1 MSICSR
7 SKRID
12 QVFFA
17 TTIGLLALICGL
29 INIREATGGEQTYI
43 ANILCSELAI
53 PKHCEGM
60 QTELKKGNPCI
71 NNLAKCVGEGT
82 ESDDLEKVG
91 VSEPLYG
98 ADYRARSS
106 PIDFTLGALT
116 TNSFKLSLLMFLLAS
131 SSILAVFVLLF
142 CMVDNKHQQ
151 QISIIIVLFAAI
163 PAIWMH
169 IGSLYPGI
177 NAALYL
183 GIGIQL
189 LIKLLNSEYTNRRN
203 MSLTYFTGFASWT
216 IGISSRNDIYLVGVV
231 IFSIVLLF
239 SCFNLIKTKKLYLKH
254 IVTIILFM
262 IPLYI
267 FMPSAVSTQ
276 GKVAASI
283 ISANVTLSEAPE
295 TKALL
300 EQGITQTGSVGQ
312 RIWYVVTAPV
322 YYFQDWVKI
331 AFNVGQLNPIAS
343 FLYVALL
350 MLFLI
355 TIGQNIKLR
364 AVKSV
369 QLAIVIASIAGI
381 VFLPA
386 ITQTGHIRIRYI
398 AVFILLLTFA
408 VAHEGVVIKRG
419 THLLRSSI
427 ATCLSANAILLT
439 HKIFSSKG
447 FFLSSVILKASA
459 VALLMVLGFS
469 LFNQLSKSI
478 FETKRFSTHNSL
490 SGVS

>member
-1 MSICSR
+1 
-7 SKRID
+7 
-12 QVFFA
+12 
-17 TTIGLLALICGL
+17 
-29 INIREATGGEQTYI
+29 
-43 ANILCSELAI
+43 
-53 PKHCEGM
+53 M
-60 QTELKKGNPCI
+60 QIELKKGNPCI
-71 NNLAKCVGEGT
+71 NNLARCVGEEI

-106 PIDFTLGALT
+106 PMDFALGTLT

-142 CMVDNKHQQ
+142 CMVNNKHQQ
-151 QISIIIVLFAAI
+151 QISIICILFAAI

-189 LIKLLNSEYTNRRN
+189 LIKLLNSEYTNMRN
-203 MSLTYFTGFASWT
+203 MLLIYFTGFASWT

-239 SCFNLIKTKKLYLKH
+239 SCFNLIKSKKLYMKH
-254 IVTIILFM
+254 IVTIFLFL
-262 IPLYI
+262 IPLYV
-267 FMPSAVSTQ
+267 FMPSASSTQ
-276 GKVAASI
+276 GKVAESI

-312 RIWYVVTAPV
+312 RIWYVATAPV

-331 AFNVGQLNPIAS
+331 VFNVGQLIHVVS
-343 FLYVALL
+343 FLFVALL

-355 TIGQNIKLR
+355 TIRQNIKLR

-369 QLAIVIASIAGI
+369 QLAIAIASIVGI

-386 ITQTGHIRIRYI
+386 ITQTGHVRIRYI
-398 AVFILLLTFA
+398 AVFILLLTFS
-408 VAHEGVVIKRG
+408 VTHERVIIKRG
-419 THLLRSSI
+419 TSLLRKSI
-427 ATCLSANAILLT
+427 AVCLSANAVLLT
-439 HKIFSSKG
+439 YKTFSSEG
-447 FFLSSVILKASA
+447 FFLSNVIMKASA
-459 VALLMVLGFS
+459 VALVIFLGFS
-469 LFNQLSKSI
+469 LFKQLSGSI
-478 FETKRFSTHNSL
+478 FETKSFSTQSSL
-490 SGVS
+490 SEVF